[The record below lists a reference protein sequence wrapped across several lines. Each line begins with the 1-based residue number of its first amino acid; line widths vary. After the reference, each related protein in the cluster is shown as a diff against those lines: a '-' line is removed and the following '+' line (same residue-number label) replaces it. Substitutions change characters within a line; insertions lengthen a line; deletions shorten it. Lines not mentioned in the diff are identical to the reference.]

1 MQCQILFEGVITFAI
16 AAAFIT
22 LILLVLLGFES
33 GLHAMY
39 LKSSRMYIQ
48 ATNEINESITPFT
61 DFKII
66 IEK

>member
-22 LILLVLLGFES
+22 LILLVLLEFES

-39 LKSSRMYIQ
+39 LKSSRMYIR

-61 DFKII
+61 DFRII